1 MASNRMNVGDLI
13 SDEPLDLSMKKTFHE
28 KENFVRGPLV
38 IQPDMPQ
45 RTNVVVARLWQTNV
59 VIRSQ
64 ESTQQQVVKVNEQ
77 PIHHKPQTSQQQQ
90 VEKVKEEQPA
100 PLKVRTS
107 TLPQQRTTRFRFT
120 RKQINFMEQIFQIKQ
135 LLTNSEFL
143 DTARVLN
150 VNELSVSDSIYLIFS
165 EIFGNVK

>member
-1 MASNRMNVGDLI
+1 M
-13 SDEPLDLSMKKTFHE
+13 
-28 KENFVRGPLV
+28 
-38 IQPDMPQ
+38 
-45 RTNVVVARLWQTNV
+45 
-59 VIRSQ
+59 
-64 ESTQQQVVKVNEQ
+64 
-77 PIHHKPQTSQQQQ
+77 
-90 VEKVKEEQPA
+90 KEEQPA
-100 PLKVRTS
+100 PLQVRTS